1 MEEKKMAT
9 NIYLNEKVKKL
20 QNFWNCIQ
28 FHPTDAIEDDW
39 GQRILDRIAEDQSV
53 EMVRI
58 YTMMEDIVTMDENG
72 NLQYD
77 FALNDLRLD
86 YMIEKGFDIL
96 LDYNFIPPCI
106 AEKPDVRSCVSKNKT
121 RYKGKLIVT
130 SAPKDYALWEE
141 ICYQY
146 TKHIVERYGEER
158 VASWYLHCFN
168 EPDIPEFFLS
178 DLGRSDEDVAIR
190 CREYCKLYKGFANG
204 IRKASTK
211 LHLGGPTLA
220 HSLVFLEDF
229 LNYVKENDLQL
240 DFVCGHSY
248 GTHPRDLNSGAK
260 SINTMNNI
268 EIIANIRNVVD
279 RVFPNKE
286 LVIDEWGAACC
297 GFHNREE
304 CPKLMYRESEI
315 MAVYFGKMVTELV
328 EYDMNLSKLMI
339 CLSGQ
344 HEMVEDFSGFRN
356 LFTLNHIAKPIY
368 NAYRLMRRLGSDQL
382 RSETDNANLKVLAT
396 SSGDKHAVLL
406 TYAAKKLQED
416 VLPTVEETIQLHG
429 LEAGK
434 KVTVYRIDADH
445 LNPYN
450 LFLKNGYTKDLTPE
464 QLAILKEEGN
474 LKSAEELTTD
484 GEIKLSIPNNSF
496 ILLEV

>member
-1 MEEKKMAT
+1 MAT
-9 NIYLNEKVKKL
+9 RIYTNDRVKEL
-20 QNFWNCIQ
+20 TNFWNCIQ

-39 GQRILDRIAEDQSV
+39 GQRILNRIAEDKSV
-53 EMVRI
+53 QMVRI

-77 FALNDLRLD
+77 FELNDLRLD

-158 VASWYLHCFN
+158 VTSWYLHCFN

-178 DLGRSDEDVAIR
+178 DLDRSDESVAIR
-190 CREYCKLYKGFANG
+190 CREYCKLYKGFVGG
-204 IRKASTK
+204 IRKVSTK
-211 LHLGGPTLA
+211 LHIGGPTLA
-220 HSLVFLEDF
+220 HRLDFLENF

-248 GTHPRDLNSGAK
+248 GTNPRDLNSGANVIRT
-260 SINTMNNI
+260 SNNI
-268 EIIANIRNVVD
+268 QIFQNIRNVVD
-279 RVFPNKE
+279 NVFPGKE
-286 LVIDEWGAACC
+286 LVIDEWGISSC
-297 GFHNREE
+297 GFYNREE
-304 CPKLMYRESEI
+304 CPKLMFRENEI

-328 EYDMNLSKLMI
+328 ELDINLSRLMI

-368 NAYRLMRRLGSDQL
+368 NAYRLMRRLGGELL
-382 RSETDNANLKVLAT
+382 RAETDNEHLKVLAT
-396 SSGDKHAVLL
+396 AEGEKRTVLL
-406 TYAAKKLQED
+406 TYSAAKMQED
-416 VLPTVEETIQLHG
+416 VLPTVEETIQLQG
-429 LEAGK
+429 LEGEK
-434 KVTVYRIDADH
+434 NVTVYRIDADH
-445 LNPYN
+445 MNPYN

-474 LKSAEELTTD
+474 LKVAEEVTTT
-484 GEIKLSIPNNSF
+484 GEIKLTIPNNSF
-496 ILLEV
+496 ILLEY

>member
-1 MEEKKMAT
+1 MAT
-9 NIYLNEKVKKL
+9 RIYTNESVRKL
-20 QNFWNCIQ
+20 RNFWNCIQ

-39 GQRILDRIAEDQSV
+39 GQRILNRVAEDKAAR
-53 EMVRI
+53 MVRI
-58 YTMMEDIVTMDENG
+58 YTMMEDIVTMDESG

-146 TKHIVERYGEER
+146 TKHILERYGEER
-158 VASWYLHCFN
+158 VASWHLHCFN

-178 DLGRSDEDVAIR
+178 DLGRSDEDVAVR

-211 LHLGGPTLA
+211 LHIGGPTLA
-220 HSLVFLEDF
+220 HRLDFLEGF
-229 LNYVKENDLQL
+229 LNYVKGNDLQL

-248 GTHPRDLNSGAK
+248 GTNPPDLNSGANA
-260 SINTMNNI
+260 INTANNI
-268 EIIANIRNVVD
+268 EKIVGIRKVVD
-279 RVFPNKE
+279 RIFPGKE
-286 LVIDEWGAACC
+286 LVIDEWGASSC

-304 CPKLMYRESEI
+304 CPKLMFRENEI
-315 MAVYFGKMVTELV
+315 MAVYYGKMVTELL
-328 EYDMNLSKLMI
+328 EQNENLSALMV

-356 LFTLNHIAKPIY
+356 LFTLNGIAKPIY
-368 NAYRLMRRLGSDQL
+368 NAFRLMRRLGGELL
-382 RSETDNANLKVLAT
+382 RAETDNEHLKVLAT
-396 SSGDKHAVLL
+396 ADGEKRIVLL
-406 TYAAKKLQED
+406 TYAAEKLQED
-416 VLPTVEETIQLHG
+416 ILPTVKETIQLLG
-429 LEAGK
+429 MEGK
-434 KVTVYRIDADH
+434 KDVTVYRIDADH

-464 QLAILKEEGN
+464 QLAILKAEGV
-474 LKSAEELTTD
+474 LKPAQLLTAE
-484 GEIKLSIPNNSF
+484 GEIELEIPGNSF
-496 ILLEV
+496 VLLEF

>member
-1 MEEKKMAT
+1 MAT
-9 NIYLNEKVKKL
+9 RIYTNESVRKL
-20 QNFWNCIQ
+20 RNFWNCIQ

-39 GQRILDRIAEDQSV
+39 GQRILNRVAEDKAAR
-53 EMVRI
+53 MVRI
-58 YTMMEDIVTMDENG
+58 YTMMEDIVTMDESG

-146 TKHIVERYGEER
+146 TKHILERYGEER
-158 VASWYLHCFN
+158 VASWHLHCFN

-178 DLGRSDEDVAIR
+178 DLGRSDEDVAVR

-211 LHLGGPTLA
+211 LHIGGPTLA
-220 HSLVFLEDF
+220 HRLDFLEGF
-229 LNYVKENDLQL
+229 LNYVKGNDLQL

-248 GTHPRDLNSGAK
+248 GTNPPDLNSGANA
-260 SINTMNNI
+260 INTANNI
-268 EIIANIRNVVD
+268 EKIVGIRKVVD
-279 RVFPNKE
+279 RIFPGKE
-286 LVIDEWGAACC
+286 LVIDEWGASTC
-297 GFHNREE
+297 GFYNREE
-304 CPKLMYRESEI
+304 CPKLMFRENEI

-328 EYDMNLSKLMI
+328 ELDINLSKLMI

-356 LFTLNHIAKPIY
+356 LFTLNGIAKPIY
-368 NAYRLMRRLGSDQL
+368 NAYRLMGRLGCELL
-382 RSETDNANLKVLAT
+382 RADTDNEHLKVLAT
-396 SSGDKHAVLL
+396 ADGEKRVVLL
-406 TYAAKKLQED
+406 NYATEKLQED
-416 VLPTVEETIQLHG
+416 VLPTVEETISLRG
-429 LEAGK
+429 LESK
-434 KVTVYRIDADH
+434 KDVTVYRIDADH

-450 LFLKNGYTKDLTPE
+450 LFLKSGYTKDLTPE
-464 QLAILKEEGN
+464 QLAILKAESE
-474 LKSAEELTTD
+474 LKPAQQLTTD

-496 ILLEV
+496 ILLEF

>member
-1 MEEKKMAT
+1 MAT
-9 NIYLNEKVKKL
+9 RIYTNESVRKL
-20 QNFWNCIQ
+20 RNFWNCIQ

-39 GQRILDRIAEDQSV
+39 GQRILNRVAEDKAAR
-53 EMVRI
+53 MVRI
-58 YTMMEDIVTMDENG
+58 YTMMEDIVTMDESG

-146 TKHIVERYGEER
+146 TKHILERYGEER
-158 VASWYLHCFN
+158 VASWHLHCFN

-178 DLGRSDEDVAIR
+178 DLGRSDEDVAVR

-211 LHLGGPTLA
+211 LHIGGPTLA
-220 HSLVFLEDF
+220 HRLDFLEGF
-229 LNYVKENDLQL
+229 LNYVKGNDLQL

-248 GTHPRDLNSGAK
+248 GTNPPDLNSGANA
-260 SINTMNNI
+260 INTANNI
-268 EIIANIRNVVD
+268 EKIVGIRKVVD
-279 RVFPNKE
+279 RIFPGKE
-286 LVIDEWGAACC
+286 LVIDEWGASTC
-297 GFHNREE
+297 GFYNREE
-304 CPKLMYRESEI
+304 CPKLMFRENEI

-328 EYDMNLSKLMI
+328 ELDINLSKLMI

-356 LFTLNHIAKPIY
+356 LFTLNGIAKPIY
-368 NAYRLMRRLGSDQL
+368 NAYRLMGRLGCELL
-382 RSETDNANLKVLAT
+382 RADTDNEHLKVLAT
-396 SSGDKHAVLL
+396 ADGEKRVVLL
-406 TYAAKKLQED
+406 NYAAEKLQED
-416 VLPTVEETIQLHG
+416 VLPTVEETISLRG
-429 LEAGK
+429 LESK
-434 KVTVYRIDADH
+434 KDVTVYRIDADH

-450 LFLKNGYTKDLTPE
+450 LFLKSGYTKDLTPE
-464 QLAILKEEGN
+464 QLAILKAESE
-474 LKSAEELTTD
+474 LKPAKQLTTD

-496 ILLEV
+496 ILLEF